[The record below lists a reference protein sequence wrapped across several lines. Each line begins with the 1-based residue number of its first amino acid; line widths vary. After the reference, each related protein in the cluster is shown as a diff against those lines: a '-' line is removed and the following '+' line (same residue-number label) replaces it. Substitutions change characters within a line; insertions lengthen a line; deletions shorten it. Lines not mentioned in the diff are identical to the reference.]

1 MVEMVSNV
9 AFGAALLAGLLGFI
23 EWLLPKSARHKLKD
37 ATAAIWMWLAEQNS
51 HPYGRFL
58 ASPAAQV
65 LLLALGL
72 LPIGLAAFFLT
83 QVMLQVGGGNQ
94 DFVAF
99 VSTTMAV
106 TILAALATA
115 FLLRRLFGRLIS
127 WTVRGA
133 MPIAWFVKALVISA
147 GAFVV
152 LCVPFLFYETLTTLV
167 GTLPTGVGLALF
179 VLVLFVYSLAL
190 VIFGGYCLMFLSVA
204 LYALAILILLGTFKV
219 FALIFDRIS
228 SSEKGVIAGLV
239 VALTVIGSI
248 ARAWKF

>member
-1 MVEMVSNV
+1 MVEIVSNV

-23 EWLLPKSARHKLKD
+23 EWLLPKSARQKLRD
-37 ATAAIWMWLAEQNS
+37 ATAATWIWLAEQSS

-58 ASPAAQV
+58 TRPAAQI

-72 LPIGLAAFFLT
+72 LPIGLAAYFLV
-83 QVMLQVGGGNQ
+83 QVMLQVGGGNA
-94 DFVAF
+94 DFVSF
-99 VSTTMAV
+99 VSTAMAV

-115 FLLRRLFGRLIS
+115 FLFRRLLGRLIA
-127 WTVRGA
+127 WTVRGTS
-133 MPIAWFVKALVISA
+133 PVVWCLKALAISV

-152 LCVPFLFYETLTTLV
+152 LCVPFLFYETFTILV
-167 GTLPTGVGLALF
+167 GTLPTGVGLAFF
-179 VLVLFVYSLAL
+179 VVVLFVYSLAL

-204 LYALAILILLGTFKV
+204 IYALATVVLLGLFKV

-239 VALTVIGSI
+239 VALTVIGTI
-248 ARAWKF
+248 ARTWKP